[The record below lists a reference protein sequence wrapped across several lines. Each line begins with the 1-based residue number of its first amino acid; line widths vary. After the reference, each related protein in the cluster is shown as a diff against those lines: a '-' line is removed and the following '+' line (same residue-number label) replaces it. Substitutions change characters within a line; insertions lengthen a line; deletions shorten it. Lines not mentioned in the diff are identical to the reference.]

1 MEISRRGFLATA
13 AAAAG
18 GAFAD
23 NPVRPNLTLGVLSD
37 IHIHTQEQVPVF
49 EKALAFFRDAGVDG
63 VVIAGDMADTG
74 LVHQL
79 EKVAAAWFKV
89 FPDNK
94 APDGR
99 TVEKLFVYGNH
110 DVSDYADGEL
120 KSKGLDPK
128 DWPAHKLVTD
138 RKANWERILR
148 EPWQGVYAKQVK
160 GYVFV
165 GAHWGYEKQLDA
177 FLQANADRLGL
188 RNGKPFFYAQHPH
201 PGNTVQGPW
210 AWGHDGGVATA
221 ALSKFP
227 NAVAFSGHSH
237 YSLTDDRCVWQGAF
251 TSIGTSSL
259 RYIFSQYGR
268 ENGEDCEW
276 ARSPVRQMPNLDEHE
291 GKQGQV
297 VRVYGDSLLI
307 ERREFVYGEKL
318 GPDWIVPLDGSKAF
332 AFETRAAKMVAPEF
346 APGAKVSLS
355 AAVGKNRKGVDT
367 PQVTVSFPAAKP
379 SATSRV
385 LDYEVRALAYT
396 YDVDHEVA
404 SKRVHAEKFYLAPAR
419 EAKSGTCV
427 FALSELPAGKTVRF
441 AVRPVECYGKK
452 GHEIVSAPW
461 KVSLPAG
468 AIPAWAEQEIAAAV
482 ARYNAWKGAD
492 TTVAFTVITD
502 VHSRLVGLGDSV
514 DWSDS
519 LAHQILAQKAAA
531 RAGCDFLADLGDHD
545 FQVGPK
551 DQAEVDARLATTQA
565 IYAENPRPVLFAL
578 GNHDHG
584 DPKKKTF
591 VSSARFGETFNGL
604 MAKHGHAFKSG
615 ANKSWGYLDL
625 PAKRTRVFV
634 LNSSD
639 EGYYGYSKAQLQF
652 VADNLKLAPGWTAAV
667 CQHFCIQTKAGY
679 WIHYENTRAGRQE
692 VFIKMVE
699 DFVARRA
706 GSADGV
712 AWDFTKNVDT
722 RFAGCFFGDSHYD
735 NHLLENGVHY
745 TITQGYGGVGDKDF
759 PKDNGAVK
767 TPFNRGSQMLVDLV
781 AFKPATR
788 ELKVFRIGAGG
799 PARDR
804 GYSY

>member
-1 MEISRRGFLATA
+1 MDISRRGFLAAT

-18 GAFAD
+18 GAFAQ

-37 IHIHTQEQVPVF
+37 IHIRTADQVPVV
-49 EKALAFFRDAGVDG
+49 EKALAFFRDAGADG

-110 DVSDYADGEL
+110 DVSNYADGEL

-268 ENGEDCEW
+268 ENGEDCG
-276 ARSPVRQMPNLDEHE
+276 PVRQMPNLDEHE

-307 ERREFVYGEKL
+307 ERREFVYGE
-318 GPDWIVPLDGSKAF
+318 S
-332 AFETRAAKMVAPEF
+332 
-346 APGAKVSLS
+346 
-355 AAVGKNRKGVDT
+355 
-367 PQVTVSFPAAKP
+367 
-379 SATSRV
+379 
-385 LDYEVRALAYT
+385 
-396 YDVDHEVA
+396 
-404 SKRVHAEKFYLAPAR
+404 
-419 EAKSGTCV
+419 
-427 FALSELPAGKTVRF
+427 
-441 AVRPVECYGKK
+441 
-452 GHEIVSAPW
+452 SAPTG
-461 KVSLPAG
+461 SSPST
-468 AIPAWAEQEIAAAV
+468 
-482 ARYNAWKGAD
+482 ARRP
-492 TTVAFTVITD
+492 
-502 VHSRLVGLGDSV
+502 SRSRRAPRR
-514 DWSDS
+514 WSPPS
-519 LAHQILAQKAAA
+519 SPRARRSPSRRRWGRTA
-531 RAGCDFLADLGDHD
+531 RAWI
-545 FQVGPK
+545 
-551 DQAEVDARLATTQA
+551 R
-565 IYAENPRPVLFAL
+565 PR
-578 GNHDHG
+578 
-584 DPKKKTF
+584 
-591 VSSARFGETFNGL
+591 
-604 MAKHGHAFKSG
+604 
-615 ANKSWGYLDL
+615 
-625 PAKRTRVFV
+625 
-634 LNSSD
+634 
-639 EGYYGYSKAQLQF
+639 
-652 VADNLKLAPGWTAAV
+652 
-667 CQHFCIQTKAGY
+667 
-679 WIHYENTRAGRQE
+679 
-692 VFIKMVE
+692 
-699 DFVARRA
+699 
-706 GSADGV
+706 
-712 AWDFTKNVDT
+712 
-722 RFAGCFFGDSHYD
+722 
-735 NHLLENGVHY
+735 
-745 TITQGYGGVGDKDF
+745 
-759 PKDNGAVK
+759 
-767 TPFNRGSQMLVDLV
+767 
-781 AFKPATR
+781 
-788 ELKVFRIGAGG
+788 
-799 PARDR
+799 
-804 GYSY
+804 